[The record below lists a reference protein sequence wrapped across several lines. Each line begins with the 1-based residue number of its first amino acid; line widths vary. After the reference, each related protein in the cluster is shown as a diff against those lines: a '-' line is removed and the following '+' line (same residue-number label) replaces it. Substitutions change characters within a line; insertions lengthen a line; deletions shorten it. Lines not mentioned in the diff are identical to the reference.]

1 MKIKIST
8 SFLFLFLLSG
18 LLILFSFPVLGNDY
32 KFETG
37 IPGIV
42 GPGQSLQALSLNDFI
57 VKLIKIL
64 FPLAGILAFAM
75 IVFAGFKYAT
85 SGGNTNQ
92 QKDAQDRI
100 TNALIG
106 LVLLFAFWI
115 IIYTINPDILKTK
128 IPTLEPVTSPSISIP
143 STGVTLAQL
152 IATAKSFANPD
163 STIEIKIFT
172 SPGAPH
178 EKYCLITTRTEGRTS
193 TKTIPF
199 QDCLNTY
206 PYINNYWNA
215 FPDSYKNPTYS
226 YGMSCDI
233 YVATVLRTAGIDPNY
248 PYTNVPNQYNY
259 TKDHPEK
266 YQCIVGNNASL
277 NQSQTQN
284 GSILFYD
291 LNHNGSPDHTA
302 LWIDNQRWQA
312 SKDDFLPMNRGFYF
326 SGSDLPII
334 AICNYK
340 GF

>member
-1 MKIKIST
+1 MKIKISK
-8 SFLFLFLLSG
+8 FLLSFF
-18 LLILFSFPVLGNDY
+18 LLSSLFILFSFPVLGDDY

-163 STIEIKIFT
+163 PTIEIKIFT

-206 PYINNYWNA
+206 PYINN
-215 FPDSYKNPTYS
+215 F
-226 YGMSCDI
+226 GMLFLIVIKIQHILMECP
-233 YVATVLRTAGIDPNY
+233 AT
-248 PYTNVPNQYNY
+248 
-259 TKDHPEK
+259 
-266 YQCIVGNNASL
+266 
-277 NQSQTQN
+277 
-284 GSILFYD
+284 F
-291 LNHNGSPDHTA
+291 
-302 LWIDNQRWQA
+302 
-312 SKDDFLPMNRGFYF
+312 M
-326 SGSDLPII
+326 
-334 AICNYK
+334 
-340 GF
+340 